1 MKRLGNVK
9 GLVKPIISLIC
20 IVGVLSMYTLPA
32 EAATKKIKSGSEVSG
47 TLEDGDEQIYQLKVT
62 QKTKFK
68 LTATAA
74 VNDEESDEEDYEEDY
89 EDYEDYEDLSDIE
102 EEDEYLELDDEEL
115 DESEY
120 EADIYEDYGDEE
132 DDLDVSEDEDI
143 EESSDGEYITVD
155 ITSGKKTYLKA
166 FKVESM
172 GKKSQSITLVPGT
185 YQVKVTAK
193 ADFDIDYSLLLSGKA
208 CKVTFKVA
216 DAKQMKV
223 KSSYELKVKGKDLGK
238 ITYKSS
244 NSKIAKVNAK
254 GKVTAVKA
262 GSCKITVKVKGAK
275 KAATCKI
282 TVK

>member
-9 GLVKPIISLIC
+9 GLVKPVISLIC

-32 EAATKKIKSGSEVSG
+32 EAATKKIKSDSEVSG
-47 TLEDGDEQIYQLKVT
+47 TLEDGDEQIYQLNVT

-68 LTATAA
+68 LTAQAT
-74 VNDEESDEEDYEEDY
+74 VNDEESDEEVY
-89 EDYEDYEDLSDIE
+89 EDDYVDDLDIV
-102 EEDEYLELDDEEL
+102 EEDEYLELSDDEL
-115 DESEY
+115 IESEY
-120 EADIYEDYGDEE
+120 ETEVYEDYGDE
-132 DDLDVSEDEDI
+132 DLEVSDEASV
-143 EESSDGEYITVD
+143 EESSDEEYITID
-155 ITSGKKTYLKA
+155 ITSGKKTYLEA

-172 GKKSQSITLVPGT
+172 GKKSQSITLAPGT
-185 YQVKVTAK
+185 YQVKVSAK

-208 CKVTFKVA
+208 CNVTFKVA
-216 DAKQMKV
+216 EAKQMKV
-223 KSSYELKVKGKDLGK
+223 KSSYQLKVKGKDLGK

-262 GSCKITVKVKGAK
+262 GSCKITIKVKGAK